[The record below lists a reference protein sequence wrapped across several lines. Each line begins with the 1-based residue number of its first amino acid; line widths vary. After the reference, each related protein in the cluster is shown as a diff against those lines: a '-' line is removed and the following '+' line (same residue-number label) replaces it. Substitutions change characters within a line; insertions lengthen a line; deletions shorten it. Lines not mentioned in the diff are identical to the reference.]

1 MKQSIII
8 CGGLGNQMFQY
19 AMLLSM
25 RAKGRTV
32 EKNTVLY
39 TSSCMHNGYM
49 LDDAFGIS
57 DNPKSYIH
65 NILVLWTRLIRSNR
79 IPFLLYKEDESHFC
93 QDVYSTIKPY
103 IDGYWINEE
112 YFKNIRDD
120 IRKTFVFR
128 GIDDRNDSI
137 AKQMQ
142 KCSSVSLHIRRG
154 DYLNNPMYAVC
165 DELYYERAIE
175 YIKRKV
181 VSPFFYVF
189 SDDPEWSRNF
199 MKRINADYM
208 IMDHNV
214 GRESYKDMFLMSQCK
229 HNIIANSTFSW
240 WGAWLND
247 NKEKIVVCPNVWIN
261 GRTFNPCVNDWYH
274 I

>member
-1 MKQSIII
+1 MKQSIIM

-25 RAKGRTV
+25 QAKGRMV
-32 EKNTVLY
+32 KKNTTLY
-39 TSSCMHNGYM
+39 TSSRMHNGYM
-49 LDDAFGIS
+49 LDEAFGIS
-57 DNPKSYIH
+57 DNSKSYLH
-65 NILVLWTRLIRSNR
+65 NIGVLWTRLIRSNR
-79 IPFLLYKEDESHFC
+79 IPFLLYREDENHFC
-93 QDVYSTIKPY
+93 PDVYCTIKPY
-103 IDGYWINEE
+103 IDGYWINED
-112 YFKNIRDD
+112 YFRSIKDD
-120 IRKTFVFR
+120 IRKTFIFR
-128 GIDDRNDSI
+128 GIDARNDSI

-175 YIKRKV
+175 YIKKMTV
-181 VSPFFYVF
+181 APLFYVF
-189 SDDPEWSRNF
+189 SDDPEWSRIF
-199 MKRINADYM
+199 MKRINADYI

-240 WGAWLND
+240 WGAWLNN
-247 NKEKIVVCPNVWIN
+247 NKEKIVVCPNIWIN
-261 GRTFNPCVNDWYH
+261 GRTFNPCMKDWYH